1 MRLSDRRDP
10 CVIKACNLF
19 ILDKGKPV
27 ARPGRKAKGRRTVSG
42 GSLAA
47 EGVITI
53 ISASGGEEVFVFTRL
68 GSGG

>member
-1 MRLSDRRDP
+1 LSDRRGS

-27 ARPGRKAKGRRTVSG
+27 ARLGRKAKGRRMVSG

-47 EGVITI
+47 ERVTMMV
-53 ISASGGEEVFVFTRL
+53 SACDGEEVRFN
-68 GSGG
+68 